1 MKKVPLRSVI
11 LLIISVGL
19 SLLSGIIGSLFTQP
33 NITIWYATLNK
44 PVFTPPDWIFAP
56 VWIILYI
63 LMGISLF
70 LVIREYRDNPFVG
83 QGVAVFAVQLVLNV
97 LWSIVFFGMH
107 AIFAGLVIILLLAA
121 SIAATMYLF
130 RRISWTAT
138 WLLIPYICWVSFA
151 AVLNAMILILN

>member
-1 MKKVPLRSVI
+1 M
-11 LLIISVGL
+11 
-19 SLLSGIIGSLFTQP
+19 
-33 NITIWYATLNK
+33 
-44 PVFTPPDWIFAP
+44 
-56 VWIILYI
+56 LYI

-70 LVIREYRDNPFVG
+70 LVIQEYRDNPFVG

-138 WLLIPYICWVSFA
+138 WLLVPYICWVSFA